1 MTKRKRYKKPL
12 IKKLQED
19 MGHVVSEIMMIKNH
33 IRDALQPQMQSFMA
47 IFEKYLEYKNET
59 EDFLQFMERETE
71 NVEKSK
77 EVTYE
82 KQRRGRRNRQRGAEL
97 QRQAVNLAKGFN
109 LEAFNRDRGGA
120 QHEQGDIEIDG
131 IYYGCKRRKV
141 IPKWVLPE
149 KEEIGVVF
157 RGDNMEPYISIPLDK
172 YFLLL
177 SLMKG

>member
-1 MTKRKRYKKPL
+1 MKQKIFFSSWKGKQKMSRRAKKSLTK
-12 IKKLQED
+12 
-19 MGHVVSEIMMIKNH
+19 H
-33 IRDALQPQMQSFMA
+33 
-47 IFEKYLEYKNET
+47 
-59 EDFLQFMERETE
+59 
-71 NVEKSK
+71 
-77 EVTYE
+77 
-82 KQRRGRRNRQRGAEL
+82 QRRGRRNRQRGAEL

-141 IPKWVLPE
+141 VPKWVLPE
-149 KEEIGVVF
+149 KEEVGVVF